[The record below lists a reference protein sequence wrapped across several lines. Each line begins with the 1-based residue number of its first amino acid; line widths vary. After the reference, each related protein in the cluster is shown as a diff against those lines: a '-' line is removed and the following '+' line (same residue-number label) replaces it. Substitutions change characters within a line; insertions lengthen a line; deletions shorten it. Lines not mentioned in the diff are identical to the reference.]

1 MLAAIKFGFTAL
13 GLALIT
19 LGIGGLVVYT
29 QAEKFASRSL
39 SEILTDSFAAT
50 AEVES
55 ITVAPT
61 KKSLILHNVSLKNP
75 IGFKEGDAITS
86 KRVIVRVDPF
96 SLMTSM
102 PVIEQLTFLET
113 EVHFRYE
120 VMQGTNIGTLAKQ
133 LEDFSEVDPT
143 PIKFVVKN
151 IRCKDA
157 NVQFSTNLI
166 PKAKMDMNLMTVEL
180 NDLNGDNPVNP
191 SQIASIF
198 LRGVINETLTLN
210 GLLSPLVKLLR
221 KESVDELEQAELE
234 DLVEEEKQAK

>member
-1 MLAAIKFGFTAL
+1 MLIA
-13 GLALIT
+13 

-50 AEVES
+50 AEVQS

-75 IGFKEGDAITS
+75 MGFKEGDALTS

-96 SLMTSM
+96 SLLTST
-102 PVIEQLTFLET
+102 PVIEQLTFLDT
-113 EVHFRYE
+113 EVHYRYE
-120 VMQGTNIGTLAKQ
+120 VMQGTNIGKLAKQ
-133 LEDFSEVDPT
+133 LEDFSGVDPT
-143 PIKFVVKN
+143 PVEFVVKN

-166 PKAKMDMNLMTVEL
+166 PKAQMDMSLMTVEL
-180 NDLNGDNPVNP
+180 NDLNGDDPITP
-191 SQIASIF
+191 SLAASIF
-198 LRGVINETLTLN
+198 LQGVIKETLTLN
-210 GLLSPLVKLLR
+210 GLLSPLVKILR
-221 KESVDELEQAELE
+221 KESEDELEQAELE
-234 DLVEEEKQAK
+234 DLFEEEKQAN